1 MKLYRI
7 TNHLKNESLYSAS
20 APQVRRYLLDSPEPD
35 LLVVE
40 EFEWDYKYQ
49 LVVLMNDALR
59 HGRELL

>member
-7 TNHLKNESLYSAS
+7 TDHSNNECFYIAS
-20 APQVRRYLLDSPEPD
+20 PPQVRRYLLESSEPD
-35 LLVVE
+35 LVVVE